1 MKNRI
6 AVLTI
11 ALCVAGATVAGS
23 SLEDTSILKASAAQ
37 STTKSDDETQE
48 VESEETEEVEEEVE
62 ETEDAE
68 EAEDADAPSD
78 SDLDEDETVE
88 DDASTLAEDDAST
101 LAEDDASAE
110 DETEAD
116 ALEDEDEV
124 EEETEEET
132 EEIEEE
138 TDEDEEEEDDV
149 EEEESSYIAAG
160 AAEGATVTVSGQGSV
175 TVIPDM
181 ASIILGVQTTNES
194 SEEAQTE
201 NSSAISDVTDA
212 LMDAGVSESDI
223 QTTSYDI
230 YSSYDYSNGSAE
242 LTGYTVS
249 TILSISSLDTDEVG
263 ELIDAAVKAG
273 ANVVDGISYEY
284 SDAEG
289 AYDQALETAIE
300 RAQDKAEQIAEKAG
314 AKLGNIVSISEEES
328 SYGNSDVRTY
338 DAITEDS
345 SSLNV
350 FAGQTSVSASVSVTY
365 ELIQEDV
372 ENLADTEES
381 TIG

>member
-62 ETEDAE
+62 ETEDA
-68 EAEDADAPSD
+68 DATSD

-88 DDASTLAEDDAST
+88 DDASTLAEDDAS
-101 LAEDDASAE
+101 AE
-110 DETEAD
+110 DETEEAD

-175 TVIPDM
+175 TVTPDM

-212 LMDAGVSESDI
+212 LLDAGVSESDI

-338 DAITEDS
+338 DAISEDS

>member
-48 VESEETEEVEEEVE
+48 IESEETEEVEEEVE
-62 ETEDAE
+62 E
-68 EAEDADAPSD
+68 AEDVDATSD

-88 DDASTLAEDDAST
+88 DDASTLAEDDAS
-101 LAEDDASAE
+101 AE
-110 DETEAD
+110 DETEESD

-149 EEEESSYIAAG
+149 EEESSYIAAG

-175 TVIPDM
+175 TVTPDM

>member
-68 EAEDADAPSD
+68 EAEDADATSD

-88 DDASTLAEDDAST
+88 DDASTLAEDDAS
-101 LAEDDASAE
+101 AE
-110 DETEAD
+110 DETEEAD

-212 LMDAGVSESDI
+212 LLDAGVSESDI

-338 DAITEDS
+338 DAISEDS

>member
-48 VESEETEEVEEEVE
+48 VGSEETEEVEEEVE

-68 EAEDADAPSD
+68 EAEDADATSD

-88 DDASTLAEDDAST
+88 DDASTLAEDDAS
-101 LAEDDASAE
+101 AE
-110 DETEAD
+110 DETEEAD

-132 EEIEEE
+132 EEIEE

-212 LMDAGVSESDI
+212 LLDAGVSESDI

-338 DAITEDS
+338 DAISEDS